1 MLRQE
6 SGRVYSGQ
14 EWNKIASTEARKRAG
29 VVEPQHKGGT
39 GYVIQLGEGKES
51 LDLS

>member
-1 MLRQE
+1 MMSQD

-14 EWNKIASTEARKRAG
+14 ERNKIASTEARKRAG
-29 VVEPQHKGGT
+29 VVEPQYKGGT
-39 GYVIQLGEGKES
+39 GYVIQLGEGKER